1 LCQIIN
7 CKVAFKKQFNGKKY
21 NWIQLAG
28 HAGRFKPGDREGFI
42 LKLMD
47 NLERKCLE
55 ILQNDGLAD
64 FVPKI
69 DKILFDY
76 EDAKC
81 KFLNE
86 NNVLLFHPKSF
97 ILIFVNLVVRLH
109 GNAGFALWL

>member
-1 LCQIIN
+1 MIK
-7 CKVAFKKQFNGKKY
+7 CKASFKKQYNGKKY

-47 NLERKCLE
+47 DKERNCLE
-55 ILQNDGLAD
+55 TLQTDKLRD

-69 DKILFDY
+69 DQTLFDP

-81 KFLNE
+81 KLY
-86 NNVLLFHPKSF
+86 
-97 ILIFVNLVVRLH
+97 
-109 GNAGFALWL
+109 